1 MRSAS
6 LTRKT
11 KETSVSVKID
21 IDSDSGNIDIS
32 TGIGFFDHMLNA
44 LAVHAGFGL
53 IVKVDGDLEVDG
65 HHTVED
71 TAIVLGKALKEAL
84 GDKSGINRFGS
95 AYIPMDEALAF
106 ASVDVSGREYL
117 VFDARFNE
125 EKVGDFDSCLVE
137 EFMRAFCFNAGI
149 TLHIKV
155 LYGKNSHHMIE
166 ACFKVLAHALKHAVC
181 LNESNQV
188 LSSKGSLD

>member
-1 MRSAS
+1 MRSAT

-11 KETSVSVKID
+11 KETSVSVKLD
-21 IDSDSGNIDIS
+21 INSGNIDIS

-106 ASVDVSGREYL
+106 ASVDISGREYL

-166 ACFKVLAHALKHAVC
+166 GCFKALAHALKHAVC